1 MLTEVNFGLQEYNQ
15 FQVKQLTKLIEV
27 TRTDLKKEDRQK
39 VMNMITIDAH
49 SRDMVESIAESGI
62 DRCLQID
69 FAFCWMLHAELE
81 LYGVTSAIYNHYSRV
96 SWGIKLQKQVC
107 CVKLHLSSVLT
118 SMLLAEQARTVPA
131 AFCLM
136 LCTPSTDYCWCLCR
150 ADCFQWMCQLRSYWD
165 STVNDCRIR
174 ICDATFP
181 YGCVDALILTHA
193 MLSACTG
200 LLGVLV
206 Y

>member
-1 MLTEVNFGLQEYNQ
+1 MLLLQEYNQ

-62 DRCLQID
+62 DRCTRCFGMHLGVH
-69 FAFCWMLHAELE
+69 HALRLSWCFVL
-81 LYGVTSAIYNHYSRV
+81 LYYTLYTETLFGPVRACCMCSPGQDV
-96 SWGIKLQKQVC
+96 S
-107 CVKLHLSSVLT
+107 
-118 SMLLAEQARTVPA
+118 
-131 AFCLM
+131 
-136 LCTPSTDYCWCLCR
+136 CR

-181 YGCVDALILTHA
+181 YGSAELSIQCCCCVTVPICMQHSKLT
-193 MLSACTG
+193 SRS
-200 LLGVLV
+200 
-206 Y
+206 